1 MIELKNINKKFNQ
14 NQVINDLSLTIKEG
28 EIVGLLGP
36 NGAGKTTTVRM
47 IAGVLPPSKGKVFIN
62 GLDLFDEEVKS
73 MVSIGYLPENNP
85 VYDDMTVNEFLHF
98 WADIKGMK
106 AEVKNARIK
115 EVIKQTGLRDVYY
128 RPIAELSKGYR
139 QRVGLAQAILNKPDI
154 LLLDEPTEGLDPNQ
168 RHEIHDLITSLGKR
182 RTVIICSH
190 VLSEI
195 TRMCNRVI
203 IINKGKIVADS
214 LVSELGMLN
223 GGDCYEAMLKGKQ
236 VEKELK
242 TLKGVSKVETID
254 AKPVPVY
261 RIFTKANND
270 LRLSIYHLAQEK
282 KWELYELSRKQQDL
296 EAIFTQVTK

>member
-106 AEVKNARIK
+106 AEIKNVRIK